1 MKEKINI
8 TLIQSSLFW
17 EDVQKNI
24 SHFESLILKN
34 SNTDIILLPE
44 MFNTSFCPKSNHLAE
59 TMN

>member
-8 TLIQSSLFW
+8 ILIQSSLFW

-34 SNTDIILLPE
+34 SNTDIILIPE
-44 MFNTSFCPKSNHLAE
+44 MFNTSFCPKIYI
-59 TMN
+59 